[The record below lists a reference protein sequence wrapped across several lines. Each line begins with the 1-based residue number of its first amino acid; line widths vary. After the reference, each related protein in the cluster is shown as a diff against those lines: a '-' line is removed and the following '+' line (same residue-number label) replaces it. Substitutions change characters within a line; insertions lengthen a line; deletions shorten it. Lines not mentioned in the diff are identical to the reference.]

1 MVFLSLHLRGT
12 KNRQFGQKE
21 QSANR
26 GRQKNIE
33 YMNE

>member
-26 GRQKNIE
+26 VDKRILST
-33 YMNE
+33 

>member
-1 MVFLSLHLRGT
+1 MVFVSLHLRGT

-26 GRQKNIE
+26 GDKRILST
-33 YMNE
+33 